1 MDFIKNL
8 LGTSKNKR
16 EYVLHESMEW
26 GVIPNNNKVGDIIFG
41 KSEELDEFKM
51 FKLTSKNEMGDAV
64 IWYGMVWDL
73 S

>member
-1 MDFIKNL
+1 MDFLKNL
-8 LGTSKNKR
+8 LGASKNKR

-26 GVIPNNNKVGDIIFG
+26 VMIPNNNKVGDIIFG
-41 KSEELDEFKM
+41 KSKELDEFKM
-51 FKLTSKNEMGDAV
+51 FKLTSKNDTGDAV